1 MRVFFIIIKIT
12 KYIYKK
18 IMNKSTI
25 EDLCRMGLITKTGL
39 IGSKLV
45 EDLQARELF
54 TKSFITMTGLISNVD
69 APEPVLEEVDPEDTE
84 AVAQAQAKYEAAVA
98 ARNAAIESRLINYV
112 EQKKTWASESGECDW
127 LMMDASSPAYI
138 KNRTHYKFVDT
149 PTKTTIVV
157 GDSQSG
163 IALGN
168 QMSFVN
174 VMYSSG
180 IQEEV
185 NIIPEELQNEMEPI
199 YVHVNGESL
208 IVCEFV
214 LKPGE
219 NGAPMLDSYQAAPI
233 SIFTGYAYLGSAD
246 AAGFFGKDGNMN
258 NIVYVKKNG
267 INSSEE
273 LENYIAQELGYEDVL
288 DMRKSWMTELTGGNP
303 GAEPDPEALAA
314 FDNTRIARYKEIQ
327 DSFLFPTI
335 FGGRLCIESPVID
348 YYEQYIQAVEN
359 NDVPSQTSYK
369 KSPAYLD
376 MYLVNPSEAYLN
388 KFGFGHIES
397 GEIPEICLDEKEYTG
412 QDMIDGEVC
421 CSVPLYPEASNWS
434 KENPEPEDLEDIV
447 CDSTL
452 GDFGEKNLGTFESI
466 VDRSETKQLDMKFMP
481 EDVQITCKF
490 WQDYMKSSNMSE
502 PQLG

>member
-1 MRVFFIIIKIT
+1 MDISLIK
-12 KYIYKK
+12 
-18 IMNKSTI
+18 
-25 EDLCRMGLITKTGL
+25 DLCDAGLIT
-39 IGSKLV
+39 
-45 EDLQARELF
+45 R
-54 TKSFITMTGLISNVD
+54 TGLISSEAAEQLKADELFSKQYITITGLLSSSDV
-69 APEPVLEEVDPEDTE
+69 PEPVMEVVDPNDAE
-84 AVAQAQAKYEAAVA
+84 AVAQAQAAYEAAVA
-98 ARNAAIESRLINYV
+98 ARNAAIESRLINYI

-149 PTKTTIVV
+149 PTKTTAVV

-163 IALGN
+163 ITLGN

-185 NIIPEELQNEMEPI
+185 NIIPEGLQNEMEPI

-214 LKPGE
+214 LKLGE
-219 NGAPMLDSYQAAPI
+219 NDMPVLDSYQAAPI
-233 SIFTGYAYLGSAD
+233 SIFTGSVYLGSAD
-246 AAGFFGKDGNMN
+246 AAGFFGKDGHVN

-273 LENYIAQELGYEDVL
+273 LENYIAQELGYESAQ
-288 DMRKSWMTELTGGNP
+288 DMRMSWMTELTGGNP
-303 GAEPDPEALAA
+303 GAGPNPEAIAA

-327 DSFLFPTI
+327 DSFLFPVI
-335 FGGRLCIESPVID
+335 FGGRLSIESPMAD
-348 YYEQYIQAVEN
+348 YYDTYMTAVEN

-369 KSPAYLD
+369 ESSVYLYA
-376 MYLVNPSEAYLN
+376 YLVNPSETYLN
-388 KFGFGHIES
+388 KFGFGQIES
-397 GEIPEICLDEKEYTG
+397 DEIPEICLDEKEYTG
-412 QDMIDGEVC
+412 QKMIDGEVC
-421 CSVPLYPEASNWS
+421 CSIPLYPEASNWS
-434 KENPEPEDLEDIV
+434 KENPEPENLEDIV
-447 CDSTL
+447 YDSTL
-452 GDFGEKNLGTFESI
+452 GDFGEENLGIFESV

-481 EDVQITCKF
+481 EDVQIACKL
-490 WQDYMKSSNMSE
+490 WQDYMESSNTPE